1 MYKEEKREQTKE
13 GNRGWKVISRTQ
25 SVYVSLHTRGF
36 LRELLQRPSSSLLWA
51 KSKSSQRHYPRRN
64 LENGDILKFTNDYI
78 IQGNAGHNAVSLFY
92 ESKCPFEGGREWERS
107 NTRCPFFSPDRAT
120 VGILGGEHEDNTR
133 SRFIRGHETGRGP
146 DIEDFTREEESEFS
160 VAKG

>member
-64 LENGDILKFTNDYI
+64 LENRDILKFTNDYI
-78 IQGNAGHNAVSLFY
+78 IQGKRGTRDTMRFPYSTSRNVRSREGENGRDLTPGVPSFPRIGLRLVSLA
-92 ESKCPFEGGREWERS
+92 E
-107 NTRCPFFSPDRAT
+107 NTRITPGPGLYEDMKPAVGRISRTLRGRKSPSFR
-120 VGILGGEHEDNTR
+120 
-133 SRFIRGHETGRGP
+133 
-146 DIEDFTREEESEFS
+146 
-160 VAKG
+160 